1 MTSRRRD
8 VGSAFVSDM
17 AALIA
22 ARFET
27 WGFVPLIVRDVYAE
41 SRPEAIA
48 SALDQFCL
56 LHLGSGAERAEFF
69 EASVGSVHGIELS
82 DGRRV
87 VVKAHRSNTSVAFLT
102 AMQTVQ
108 AHLASYAFPTPEP
121 LLGPNRLGRG
131 VAIVESLLDSGA
143 HADAHDPAIR
153 SIMAH
158 GLAALV
164 ARCCSL
170 TRLDGLHE
178 RLMAVP
184 RNELW
189 PTPHD
194 RRFDFSATTRGAE
207 WIDRVASA
215 AKRIRDQPCPCRR
228 VVGHAD
234 WRVEHLRFVGH
245 EISAVYDWDSICV
258 EREPVLVGSVAHA
271 FTANWTM
278 SGWRQFPTLDEALAF
293 AAEYEEAR
301 EVPFTHMEWRA
312 LRAALVYTMA
322 YTARCEHSDALTDF
336 GRRSPRCDRPSPVPS
351 GCARAFLAAHVG
363 ELLENDLPDS
373 TGEH

>member
-1 MTSRRRD
+1 M
-8 VGSAFVSDM
+8 SDM

-22 ARFET
+22 ARFEG
-27 WGFVPLIVRDVYAE
+27 WGSVPFVVRDVYE
-41 SRPEAIA
+41 ETRPEAIA
-48 SALDQFCL
+48 STIDQFCL
-56 LHLGSGAERAEFF
+56 LHLGSGVERAEFF

-87 VVKAHRSNTSVAFLT
+87 VVKVHRADTSMAFLT

-108 AHLASYAFPTPEP
+108 RHLSSDAFPAPEP
-121 LLGPNRLGRG
+121 LVGPARLQNGI
-131 VAIVESLLDSGA
+131 AIVESLLDAGE
-143 HADAHDPAIR
+143 HADAHDPVIR
-153 SIMAH
+153 SVMAH

-164 ARCCSL
+164 ARCASL

-178 RLMAVP
+178 SLMAVP
-184 RNELW
+184 RAELW

-194 RRFDFSATTRGAE
+194 RRFDFLATTRGAE
-207 WIDRVASA
+207 WIDRVAGA
-215 AKRIRDQPCPCRR
+215 ARRIRDEPCACRR
-228 VVGHAD
+228 VLGHAD

-271 FTANWTM
+271 FTANWAT
-278 SGWRQFPTLDEALAF
+278 SGGRQFPSLREALAF
-293 AAEYEEAR
+293 AAAYEEAR
-301 EVPFTHMEWRA
+301 GAPFTHKEWRA

-336 GRRSPRCDRPSPVPS
+336 GRRSPRRDEGLPAPR
-351 GCARAFLAAHVG
+351 GCARAFLAAHAD
-363 ELLENDLPDS
+363 ELLENDLPDCA
-373 TGEH
+373 GED